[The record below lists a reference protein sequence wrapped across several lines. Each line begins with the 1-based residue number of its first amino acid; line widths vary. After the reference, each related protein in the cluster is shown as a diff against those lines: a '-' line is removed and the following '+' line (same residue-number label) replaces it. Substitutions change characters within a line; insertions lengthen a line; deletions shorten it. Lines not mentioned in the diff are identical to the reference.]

1 MIAILVCLQ
10 KTLKLTYHCCMF
22 FPPIRSAFPQEIK
35 KKNNNKYI
43 AKHITTHTYTHKYFP
58 KKKFPYF
65 DNALFSKNL
74 DGFPPGDEN
83 VY

>member
-1 MIAILVCLQ
+1 
-10 KTLKLTYHCCMF
+10 MF

-35 KKNNNKYI
+35 KIINILQNTSQ
-43 AKHITTHTYTHKYFP
+43 HILTHINTSQ
-58 KKKFPYF
+58 KKFPYF

>member
-1 MIAILVCLQ
+1 
-10 KTLKLTYHCCMF
+10 MF

-35 KKNNNKYI
+35 KNNKYI

-58 KKKFPYF
+58 KKFPYF